1 MQRREPPREIRQPGR
16 PQYSLRALLRA
27 TSCVCL
33 LSAIPGFWPAVIL
46 FALGL
51 AAFLLPGI
59 SILAGLVLAQCLMY
73 AVWKRALKL
82 KSGWLASDDPCF
94 QVQVIERK

>member
-1 MQRREPPREIRQPGR
+1 
-16 PQYSLRALLRA
+16 
-27 TSCVCL
+27 
-33 LSAIPGFWPAVIL
+33 
-46 FALGL
+46 
-51 AAFLLPGI
+51 
-59 SILAGLVLAQCLMY
+59 VLAQCLMY